1 MFDFQM
7 EHIDY
12 GKNDLLKEF
21 DVRVPERT
29 DTDILNV
36 FSLCTTF
43 YRFDKYVDEYEI
55 CLVVRIDL

>member
-7 EHIDY
+7 ERIDY

-43 YRFDKYVDEYEI
+43 YRFGEYVDKYEI
-55 CLVVRIDL
+55 YFLVRIDL